1 VKETSRQETPLAVVG
16 REPEPRQ
23 DGEIRARWAWV
34 EARVWTTRMLRAL
47 ETGMEGGKCLFPRPR
62 LALPESLPSGA
73 SSTSVRST
81 YQLESRMREIRLSGS
96 GEGAV
101 LSRPYLINERGGSS
115 FTNWHSGNSGWCWF
129 HQHRGKVF
137 ESEANNGEASPL
149 TSAAIDRQE

>member
-1 VKETSRQETPLAVVG
+1 MKETSRQETPWPVVG
-16 REPEPRQ
+16 REREPRQ

-34 EARVWTTRMLRAL
+34 EASVWTTRMFRAL
-47 ETGMEGGKCLFPRPR
+47 ETGMEKEERYLLPRPR

-101 LSRPYLINERGGSS
+101 LSRPYLINFHRPGSARD
-115 FTNWHSGNSGWCWF
+115 GMLAF
-129 HQHRGKVF
+129 HFLRILH
-137 ESEANNGEASPL
+137 
-149 TSAAIDRQE
+149 